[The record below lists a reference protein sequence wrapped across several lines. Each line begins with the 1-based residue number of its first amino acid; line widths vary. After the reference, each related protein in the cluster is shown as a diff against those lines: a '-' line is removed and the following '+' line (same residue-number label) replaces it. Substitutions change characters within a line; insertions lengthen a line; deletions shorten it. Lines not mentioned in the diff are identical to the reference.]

1 MWNEWL
7 FELSFVSPSQLD
19 RATPSLHPDVMS
31 QGLKNPT
38 VQAYYTYMVN
48 ISVILGADEVR
59 AKKELKEV
67 LELEIEFAKVSN
79 ISRNLSFR
87 KYLCKF

>member
-1 MWNEWL
+1 
-7 FELSFVSPSQLD
+7 
-19 RATPSLHPDVMS
+19 MS